1 MSINEE
7 RKILEGIA
15 AGDAKVIKSFYKD
28 NYNYIKGYILKN
40 SGDDVDVEDVFQ
52 DAMIVIY
59 QKLKSGTLEMNVSI
73 RTYLYAVCK
82 NIWRSRLRKNK
93 KIIIDNDAIEANEEI
108 EASIAEEIENKEREH
123 VYRKYFLKLSDTCK
137 DLLNLVFDGNS
148 MKEIANIT
156 GYSEGYTRKKKFECK
171 KSLLEKIEKDPM
183 YKELKI
189 TSLKE

>member
-15 AGDAKVIKSFYKD
+15 AGDAKVIRSFYKD

-82 NIWRSRLRKNK
+82 NIWRSRLRKK
-93 KIIIDNDAIEANEEI
+93 KKLIVDNDAIEANEEI
-108 EASIAEEIENKEREH
+108 EASIAEDIENREREH
-123 VYRKYFLKLSDTCK
+123 VYRKYFLKLSDSCK
-137 DLLNLVFDGNS
+137 ELLNLVFDRNS

-156 GYSEGYTRKKKFECK
+156 GYSDGYTRKKKFECK